1 MNAGEETEVIVI
13 GGGVVGASLA
23 YGLVRLGRSVCLLD
37 EGDDAFRAARGNF
50 GLVWVQGKG
59 AGMPQYARWTMRSA
73 AAWPVFAREL
83 TAETGI
89 DLQLSQPGGL
99 HLCLNEAELA
109 DRQAALGELRDALDG
124 DYPFELLDHAATAKL
139 CPHIGR
145 DVVGASFG
153 PRDGHVNPL
162 RLLRAL
168 LQAFARRGGR
178 LQTRQKVSA
187 IRRNGGVFDVTTE
200 ADRFSAARI
209 VLAAGLGNRELAPM
223 VGLAAPVT
231 PNRGEILVS
240 ERLQPFLHHPTAHVR
255 QTGDGGVQLGDSK
268 EDVGFDDRTAR
279 AELARIA
286 DRAMRMFPLLGQ
298 VNVVRAWSSLRVMT
312 ADGYPIYEQSATQPG
327 AFVVTCHSGITLAA
341 NHADA
346 LARWLGGDPPPAEIA
361 PFRAA
366 RLAHVQTTCAH

>member
-1 MNAGEETEVIVI
+1 MSMADETDVIVI
-13 GGGVVGASLA
+13 GGGIVGASLA
-23 YGLVRLGRSVCLLD
+23 YGLARRGRSVCLLD

-59 AGMPQYARWTMRSA
+59 AGTPQYARWTLRSA
-73 AAWPVFAREL
+73 AAWPAFASEL

-89 DLQLSQPGGL
+89 GLELSQPGGF
-99 HLCLNEAELA
+99 HLCLSDAELA
-109 DRQAALGELRDALDG
+109 ERRRLLVGLRDSLDV
-124 DYPFELLDHAATAKL
+124 DYPFELLDHSATARL

-153 PRDGHVNPL
+153 PLDGHVSPL

-168 LQAFARRGGR
+168 LQALSQRGGR
-178 LQTRQKVSA
+178 LATGQKVTA
-187 IRRNGGVFDVTTE
+187 VTHRAGAFDVTTE
-200 ADRFSAARI
+200 SARFSAARV

-223 VGLAAPVT
+223 VGLEAPVV

-255 QTGDGGVQLGDSK
+255 QTGEGGVQLGDSK
-268 EDVGFDDRTAR
+268 EDVGYDDRTAR

-286 DRAMRMFPLLGQ
+286 SRAVRMFPLLGR
-298 VNVVRAWSSLRVMT
+298 VNVVRAWGALRVMT
-312 ADGYPIYEQSATQPG
+312 ADGLPIYEASTSHPG

-341 NHADA
+341 VHADA
-346 LARWLGGDPPPAEIA
+346 LAHWLGGGAQPAEIA
-361 PFRAA
+361 PFIAA
-366 RLAHVQTTCAH
+366 RLEHVQATHSH